1 MKTES
6 ACILVIRSCL
16 LHIVFTSEHMCLCVC
31 AHVHTIRG
39 DAENSIFVYR
49 HLCLPGVNGQEL
61 KEESW
66 VK

>member
-1 MKTES
+1 MKIES
-6 ACILVIRSCL
+6 ACILVIRSRL
-16 LHIVFTSEHMCLCVC
+16 WQFTSERMCLCVR